1 MKQIGTKSTHFR
13 PLGGKM
19 INQGLK
25 FGTKALGWLGDL
37 TPVAAALAPEI
48 APILETAKL
57 ASLGM
62 GALQRA
68 KQLAK

>member
-1 MKQIGTKSTHFR
+1 MKHIGTKSTHFR